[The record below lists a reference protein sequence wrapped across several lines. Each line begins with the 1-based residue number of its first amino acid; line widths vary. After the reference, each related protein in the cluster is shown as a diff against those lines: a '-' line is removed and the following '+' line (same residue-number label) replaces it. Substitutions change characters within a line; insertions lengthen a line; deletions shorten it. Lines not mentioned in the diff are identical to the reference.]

1 MNTRDVRTAIKYHGD
16 VVRKIEEII
25 TMQDGCVFD
34 IEPTDFIEIISVEVG
49 NADVLANI
57 QTYNG
62 TEEIS
67 IPLKVIASGS
77 EKLIAKW
84 ADPLIARTV
93 RQRQEIKEEEAADVV
108 GSIKRVIEDLVI
120 EHNIASIHATS
131 EKVNLV
137 FKKSCH

>member
-16 VVRKIEEII
+16 VIRKIEEIV

-49 NADVLANI
+49 SADVLANI
-57 QTYNG
+57 QTYDG

-77 EKLIAKW
+77 KAFIAKW

-93 RQRQEIKEEEAADVV
+93 KQRREIKEEEATDVV
-108 GSIKRVIEDLVI
+108 GSIKRVIGDLVL
-120 EHNIASIHATS
+120 EHGIASIHATP

-137 FKKSCH
+137 FRKSCH